1 MHESAPPSATWVGAV
16 SSISL
21 SKGARRAVAGYW
33 PDTIEVTQ
41 GLDIVGVCGMHEITC
56 AQFTSSPVFF

>member
-1 MHESAPPSATWVGAV
+1 MHESAPTQCDLGGGRFPL
-16 SSISL
+16 SL